1 MKTQMNATTGKAG
14 LPAIR
19 RAAKRGVTL
28 IEVMI
33 VVVILGLIA
42 GSVAVAVL
50 PRLTKAQ
57 IETTRTSAKS
67 LRTAAETWKGENGGT
82 DCPTVQVL
90 VQSKMIDS
98 ASKLSD
104 AWDNPFKITCED
116 DEIYVFS
123 AGPDKREGTKDDIRV
138 PETQQPTS

>member
-1 MKTQMNATTGKAG
+1 MHMNTTAKAS
-14 LPAIR
+14 LAVR
-19 RAAKRGVTL
+19 RAGQRGVTL

-82 DCPTVQVL
+82 DCPTAQVL
-90 VQSKMIDS
+90 VQSKMVDS
-98 ASKLSD
+98 ASKLTD
-104 AWDNPFKITCED
+104 AWDNPFKITCEE

>member
-1 MKTQMNATTGKAG
+1 MKATTAKRLLRAV
-14 LPAIR
+14 R
-19 RAAKRGVTL
+19 RAGQRGVTL

-67 LRTAAETWKGENGGT
+67 LRTAAETWRGEHGGT
-82 DCPTVQVL
+82 DCPTAQVL
-90 VQSKMIDS
+90 VQDKMVDS
-98 ASKLSD
+98 ASKLTD
-104 AWDNPFKITCED
+104 AWDSPFKISCEE